1 MLYNVPVIPDDT
13 VLALLNRNAHSLFS
27 CYFSLHAEDVPDG
40 RHRQHSLDL
49 HPWIDLLQSVSI
61 GRKFLLLNSRAHSH
75 EAYFAPDRLQAVLHS
90 LRLMLDAGVVDGIV
104 FADAYFLQALS
115 DAGPEEAS
123 RLQAVPSVNFMLD
136 SFDRVAAM
144 MDFIGSTRF
153 RRPEVLILDRS
164 LNRRPDA
171 LADVSTRCRQGFPG
185 VKIELLANEGCL
197 DLCPFKPA
205 HDCHISMVNMGEPL
219 DTHRINRDLGC
230 MRVLQREPARLFR
243 SPFIR
248 PEDVAAYEPY
258 VDVLK
263 LCGRTLG
270 APFLLRVIEAF
281 LNGRYSGN
289 LLDLM
294 DAMDA
299 TAQWLTVENKRL
311 PADFLQRLFSC
322 SRDCSGCST
331 CRELLDRTAKPKGMD
346 LVRA

>member
-13 VLALLNRNAHSLFS
+13 VLALLNRNAQSFFS
-27 CYFSLHAEDVPDG
+27 CYFSLHAPDAQDG
-40 RHRQHSLDL
+40 RHRQRSMDI
-49 HPWIDLLQSVSI
+49 HPWINLLQSVNV
-61 GRKFLLLNSRAHSH
+61 GRKYLLLNSRAHSH
-75 EAYFAPDRLQAVLHS
+75 EAYFAPDRLQPVLHS
-90 LRLMLDAGVVDGIV
+90 ICLMLDAGVIDGIV

-123 RLQAVPSVNFMLD
+123 LLQAVPSVNFMLD
-136 SFDRVAAM
+136 SFDRVASM

-153 RRPEVLILDRS
+153 RPPEVLVLDRS

-171 LADVSTRCRQGFPG
+171 LADVSTRCRQAFPG

-205 HDCHISMVNMGEPL
+205 HDCHISLVNMGEPL

-230 MRVLQREPARLFR
+230 MRVLQREPERLFR

-258 VDVLK
+258 VDILK

-270 APFLLRVIEAF
+270 APFLSRVIEAF

-299 TAQWLTVENKRL
+299 TAQWLTVENERL
-311 PADFLQRLFSC
+311 PEDFLQRLISC
-322 SRDCSGCST
+322 SKDCRGCSA
-331 CRELLDRTAKPKGMD
+331 CGELLERAAKPTEID
-346 LVRA
+346 IARR